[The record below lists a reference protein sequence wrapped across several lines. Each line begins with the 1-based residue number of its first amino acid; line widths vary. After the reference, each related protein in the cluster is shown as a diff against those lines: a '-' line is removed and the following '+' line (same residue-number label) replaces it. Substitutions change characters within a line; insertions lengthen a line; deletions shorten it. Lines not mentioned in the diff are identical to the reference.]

1 MKKPF
6 ILYFTAI
13 TLLFGLSLTVF
24 AQTNSNGYF
33 NGPSCLGPGQQS
45 GEDNNQ
51 PFIQSPLSVKI
62 RRDNPNGNN
71 FFKSLGKSYSLQ
83 DASNCST
90 AISGAQN
97 LMSQLNAVG
106 RLCQGA
112 LSTAQYSCTPNFMNY
127 PTICAT
133 GVTAKV
139 EDTWTIKVTF
149 TCN

>member
-1 MKKPF
+1 MKKLISF
-6 ILYFTAI
+6 MMMI
-13 TLLFGLSLTVF
+13 GLTLTVS

-51 PFIQSPLSVKI
+51 PFVKSPLSVKI

-83 DASNCST
+83 DATNCSS
-90 AISGAQN
+90 AISAAQN
-97 LMSQLNAVG
+97 LMSQLNAAA
-106 RLCQGA
+106 RLCPGA
-112 LSTAQYSCTPNFMNY
+112 LNSAQYNCTPNFMNY
-127 PTICAT
+127 PTICST

-139 EDTWTIKVTF
+139 EDTWTIRVTF
-149 TCN
+149 ICN